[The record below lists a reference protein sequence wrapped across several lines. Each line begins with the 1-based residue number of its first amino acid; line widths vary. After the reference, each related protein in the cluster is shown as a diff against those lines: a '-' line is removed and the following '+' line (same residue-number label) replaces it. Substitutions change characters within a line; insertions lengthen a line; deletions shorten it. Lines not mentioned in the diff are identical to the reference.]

1 MKMPNPIAIRFAKL
15 IFSILSIT
23 VLGVIFAMISHDHK
37 LLILSAGVAIT
48 GGVKACSFYRQVS
61 RQQYE
66 CLEGLLVQEQVNIHR
81 KRHAIV
87 LELENGS
94 PYSGFWMDDINSKL
108 EAYIDFT
115 SKNRPMISRISRRP
129 FSRPRLYLA
138 LKNSLFLQASRFRYS
153 GMCIIGMLCLQC
165 SLLDVFSSGSF
176 LRCEPVSFT
185 QAY

>member
-1 MKMPNPIAIRFAKL
+1 M
-15 IFSILSIT
+15 
-23 VLGVIFAMISHDHK
+23 
-37 LLILSAGVAIT
+37 LILSAGVAIT

-94 PYSGFWMDDINSKL
+94 HVQRFWMDDINSKL

-115 SKNRPMISRISRRP
+115 SKNADFYYDNRQYRASW
-129 FSRPRLYLA
+129 
-138 LKNSLFLQASRFRYS
+138 LKDHKAYTIQVEN
-153 GMCIIGMLCLQC
+153 GH
-165 SLLDVFSSGSF
+165 
-176 LRCEPVSFT
+176 LREVKK
-185 QAY
+185 

>member
-87 LELENGS
+87 LELEDGS
-94 PYSGFWMDDINSKL
+94 RVQRVLDGRYKFKAGSLYRFYLKKQTNDLPNLPEALQPSSTVFGFEKL
-108 EAYIDFT
+108 PAH
-115 SKNRPMISRISRRP
+115 SRD
-129 FSRPRLYLA
+129 FSRELTGH
-138 LKNSLFLQASRFRYS
+138 NSM
-153 GMCIIGMLCLQC
+153 GVTGH
-165 SLLDVFSSGSF
+165 SLRRMVQFKW
-176 LRCEPVSFT
+176 
-185 QAY
+185 

>member
-48 GGVKACSFYRQVS
+48 GGVKTCSFYRQVS

-66 CLEGLLVQEQVNIHR
+66 CLEGLLVQEHIESATPSFWNWR
-81 KRHAIV
+81 MEATC
-87 LELENGS
+87 
-94 PYSGFWMDDINSKL
+94 SGFWMDDINSKL

>member
-94 PYSGFWMDDINSKL
+94 HVQRVLDGRYKLKAGSLYRFYLKKPTNDLPNLPEALQPSSTVFGFEKL
-108 EAYIDFT
+108 PAH
-115 SKNRPMISRISRRP
+115 SRD
-129 FSRPRLYLA
+129 FSRELA
-138 LKNSLFLQASRFRYS
+138 GHNSM
-153 GMCIIGMLCLQC
+153 GVTGH
-165 SLLDVFSSGSF
+165 SLRRMVQFKW
-176 LRCEPVSFT
+176 
-185 QAY
+185 

>member
-66 CLEGLLVQEQVNIHR
+66 CLNGIPFVPQKLRNFPAILEHR
-81 KRHAIV
+81 KIQTNP
-87 LELENGS
+87 L
-94 PYSGFWMDDINSKL
+94 
-108 EAYIDFT
+108 
-115 SKNRPMISRISRRP
+115 
-129 FSRPRLYLA
+129 
-138 LKNSLFLQASRFRYS
+138 
-153 GMCIIGMLCLQC
+153 
-165 SLLDVFSSGSF
+165 
-176 LRCEPVSFT
+176 
-185 QAY
+185 

>member
-87 LELENGS
+87 LDGRYKLKAGSLYRFYLKKPTNELPNLPEALQPS
-94 PYSGFWMDDINSKL
+94 STVFGFEELS
-108 EAYIDFT
+108 FST
-115 SKNRPMISRISRRP
+115 SKQI
-129 FSRPRLYLA
+129 
-138 LKNSLFLQASRFRYS
+138 
-153 GMCIIGMLCLQC
+153 
-165 SLLDVFSSGSF
+165 
-176 LRCEPVSFT
+176 
-185 QAY
+185 

>member
-94 PYSGFWMDDINSKL
+94 HVQRVLDGRYKLKAGSLYRFYLKKPTDDLPNLPEALQPSSTVFGFEKL
-108 EAYIDFT
+108 PAH
-115 SKNRPMISRISRRP
+115 SRD
-129 FSRPRLYLA
+129 FSRELA
-138 LKNSLFLQASRFRYS
+138 GHNSM
-153 GMCIIGMLCLQC
+153 GVTGH
-165 SLLDVFSSGSF
+165 SLRRMVQFKW
-176 LRCEPVSFT
+176 
-185 QAY
+185 

>member
-94 PYSGFWMDDINSKL
+94 HVQRVLDGRYKLKAGSLYRFYLKKQTNDLPNLL
-108 EAYIDFT
+108 EALQPSSTVFGFE
-115 SKNRPMISRISRRP
+115 KLPAHSRD
-129 FSRPRLYLA
+129 FSRELA
-138 LKNSLFLQASRFRYS
+138 GHNSM
-153 GMCIIGMLCLQC
+153 GVTGH
-165 SLLDVFSSGSF
+165 SLRRMVQFKW
-176 LRCEPVSFT
+176 
-185 QAY
+185 

>member
-94 PYSGFWMDDINSKL
+94 HVQRVLDGRYKL
-108 EAYIDFT
+108 KAGSLYRFYL
-115 SKNRPMISRISRRP
+115 RPMISRISRRP

>member
-23 VLGVIFAMISHDHK
+23 FLGVIFAMISHDHK

-94 PYSGFWMDDINSKL
+94 HVQRVLDGRYKLKAGSLYRFYLKKPTNDLPNLPEALQPSSTVFGFEELS
-108 EAYIDFT
+108 FST
-115 SKNRPMISRISRRP
+115 SKQI
-129 FSRPRLYLA
+129 
-138 LKNSLFLQASRFRYS
+138 
-153 GMCIIGMLCLQC
+153 
-165 SLLDVFSSGSF
+165 
-176 LRCEPVSFT
+176 
-185 QAY
+185 

>member
-94 PYSGFWMDDINSKL
+94 HVQRVLMDDINSKL

>member
-66 CLEGLLVQEQVNIHR
+66 CLEGLLVQEQVNR
-81 KRHAIV
+81 
-87 LELENGS
+87 
-94 PYSGFWMDDINSKL
+94 
-108 EAYIDFT
+108 
-115 SKNRPMISRISRRP
+115 
-129 FSRPRLYLA
+129 
-138 LKNSLFLQASRFRYS
+138 
-153 GMCIIGMLCLQC
+153 
-165 SLLDVFSSGSF
+165 
-176 LRCEPVSFT
+176 
-185 QAY
+185 

>member
-23 VLGVIFAMISHDHK
+23 VLGVIFAMISRDHK
-37 LLILSAGVAIT
+37 LLILSTGVAIT

-94 PYSGFWMDDINSKL
+94 HVQRVLDGRYKLKAGSLYRFYLKKPTNDLPNLPEALQPSSTVFGFEKL
-108 EAYIDFT
+108 PAH
-115 SKNRPMISRISRRP
+115 SRD
-129 FSRPRLYLA
+129 FSRELA
-138 LKNSLFLQASRFRYS
+138 GHNSM
-153 GMCIIGMLCLQC
+153 GVTGH
-165 SLLDVFSSGSF
+165 SLRRMVQFKW
-176 LRCEPVSFT
+176 
-185 QAY
+185 

>member
-23 VLGVIFAMISHDHK
+23 VSGVIFAMISHDHK
-37 LLILSAGVAIT
+37 LLILSAGVSIT

-66 CLEGLLVQEQVNIHR
+66 RLEGLLVQEQVNIHR

-94 PYSGFWMDDINSKL
+94 HVQRVLDGRYKLKAGSLYRFYLKKPTNDLPNLPEALQPSSTVFGF
-108 EAYIDFT
+108 EE
-115 SKNRPMISRISRRP
+115 
-129 FSRPRLYLA
+129 
-138 LKNSLFLQASRFRYS
+138 
-153 GMCIIGMLCLQC
+153 
-165 SLLDVFSSGSF
+165 LLFSSDK
-176 LRCEPVSFT
+176 
-185 QAY
+185 QI